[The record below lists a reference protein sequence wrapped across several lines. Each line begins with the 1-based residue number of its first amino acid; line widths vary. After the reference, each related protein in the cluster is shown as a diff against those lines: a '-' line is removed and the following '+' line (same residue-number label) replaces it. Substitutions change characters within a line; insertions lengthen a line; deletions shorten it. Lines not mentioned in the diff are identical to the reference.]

1 MANKKIL
8 SIVVPTFNE
17 EDNIEYAYREITK
30 VLKTIPKYDYEILF
44 VDNYSTDESRNII
57 KSLAKKDKKI
67 TAIFMSRNFTSE
79 YSSHAAM
86 KQAIGD
92 MLTIVDCDLQ
102 DHPKIIPK
110 FIKKWEEGYPVVV
123 GVRNV
128 INDTFVMK
136 FIRKLFYVIFKKMAN
151 IEMPLNAGTFCLL
164 DRKALDVIVNLPERN
179 RFFRGLRA
187 WIGFKTI
194 YVEYERRVRR
204 FGKTKNTLFDYI
216 RDAQRGLLGF
226 SFIPLDM
233 MSTLGFLLTFFSFVL
248 AIGYLSWVIFFG
260 NPINASIPIMLS
272 IFVFGGIQMLGISIV
287 GKYIQIVFEEVKNR
301 PQYVI
306 EEILNNHKKNKK

>member
-17 EDNIEYAYREITK
+17 EDNIEYAYREIIK

-44 VDNYSTDESRNII
+44 VDNYSIDESRNII

-194 YVEYERRVRR
+194 YVEYERKERK

-226 SFIPLDM
+226 SFIPLDL
-233 MSTLGFLLTFFSFVL
+233 MSTLGFLITFFSFIL

>member
-1 MANKKIL
+1 MTNKKIL
-8 SIVVPTFNE
+8 SVVVPTFNE

-30 VLKTIPKYDYEILF
+30 VLKTLPKYDYEILF
-44 VDNYSTDESRNII
+44 VDNYSTDKSRDII

-194 YVEYERRVRR
+194 YVEYER
-204 FGKTKNTLFDYI
+204 K
-216 RDAQRGLLGF
+216 
-226 SFIPLDM
+226 
-233 MSTLGFLLTFFSFVL
+233 
-248 AIGYLSWVIFFG
+248 
-260 NPINASIPIMLS
+260 
-272 IFVFGGIQMLGISIV
+272 
-287 GKYIQIVFEEVKNR
+287 
-301 PQYVI
+301 
-306 EEILNNHKKNKK
+306 